1 MGDRPYAAI
10 GHRIRALREIH
21 GMTQE
26 VFAGR
31 VHVGQSAVSQW
42 ETGVKVPSR
51 GTQHRVAD
59 VLRTERSVLFAEI
72 VKREQVA

>member
-1 MGDRPYAAI
+1 MGDRPYEAI

-21 GMTQE
+21 GLTQE
-26 VFAGR
+26 AFAQRVF
-31 VHVGQSAVSQW
+31 VGQSAVSYW
-42 ETGVKVPSR
+42 ETGKKMPGR

-72 VKREQVA
+72 VKRERVA